1 MTYKFP
7 AGAPR
12 ALDDI
17 TLEHELADPRRD
29 DHFKT
34 NAKFAS
40 LRGIR
45 EAARHRLSDY
55 VWNYMNCG
63 TGDEVTMRANVEAFD
78 RFTFQTAMFSGVS
91 KPDTRTTFMGHEL
104 AFPAF
109 TAPFGGGESLF
120 HPEGMKAVGRAA
132 EAAGI
137 KQMVPVAAAHSLE
150 EVQDASSV
158 AVMFQMTFG
167 GEESQVLDM
176 IHRAK
181 AAGYQQIIAT
191 FSPIRQ
197 WRERM
202 MEDRFAPPAPRSNF
216 GPGKSDMAMIDELLS
231 FHRPRWTWEQAA
243 RVITASPLPCL
254 VKGIDSR
261 HEACAALDAGAA
273 GLYVSNYG
281 GRTIDRQPAAIT
293 TLAEVRAEAG
303 PDTPIVFDSGIRRG
317 SDIAIALAL
326 GANAVALGRIAA
338 LGLAADGEAGVLRT
352 LELLRDEFWS
362 TMGHLGCSSVAELSP
377 AIFRS
382 QP

>member
-1 MTYKFP
+1 M
-7 AGAPR
+7 
-12 ALDDI
+12 
-17 TLEHELADPRRD
+17 ADLRRD

-34 NAKFAS
+34 DAKFAS

-55 VWNYMNCG
+55 AWNYMNCG
-63 TGDEVTMRANVEAFD
+63 TGDEVTMRANVETFD

-91 KPDTRTTFMGHEL
+91 RPDTRTTFMGHEL
-104 AFPAF
+104 SFPAF
-109 TAPFGGGESLF
+109 TAPFGGGETLF
-120 HPEGMKAVGRAA
+120 HPDGQKAVGRAA
-132 EAAGI
+132 EAAGV

-150 EVQDASSV
+150 EVFEASS
-158 AVMFQMTFG
+158 AAAMFQMTFSG
-167 GEESQVLDM
+167 DESAVIEM
-176 IHRAK
+176 MHRIK
-181 AAGYQQIIAT
+181 AAGYQQIIAS

-202 MEDRFAPPAPRSNF
+202 MEDRFSPPGPRSNF
-216 GPGKSDMAMIDELLS
+216 GPGKSDIAMIDELQS

-243 RVITASPLPCL
+243 RVIAASPLPCL
-254 VKGIDSR
+254 IKGIDSR
-261 HEACAALDAGAA
+261 HEARAALDVGAA

-303 PDTPIVFDSGIRRG
+303 PDVPIVFDSGIRRG

-338 LGLAADGEAGVLRT
+338 LGLAADGEAGVLRV
-352 LELLRDEFWS
+352 LELLRDELWS
-362 TMGHLGCSSVAELSP
+362 TMGHLGCSTVAELTP